1 MDEIKGAI
9 QESGGYAAV
18 ARQLGVTRASVWDW
32 VNITNRVPAER
43 VIPLE
48 QVIGLSRHVIRPDIY
63 PEAGQ

>member
-9 QESGGYAAV
+9 LESGGYAAV

-32 VNITNRVPAER
+32 VNISCRVPAER
-43 VIPLE
+43 AIPLE